1 MNRKLICTLLAV
13 GTIFSAACSKYNYS
27 EEKDIKELAVVS
39 NDYLIG
45 DGGDDCIIPV
55 YANGQVSVSLLEGE
69 VEWARL
75 DKNLLEGDGT
85 LILEVD
91 PNTDTQERVAYIA
104 FCSDLYCYSY
114 TITQEGA
121 PEEEVSGT
129 EDINKG
135 DDINIR

>member
-75 DKNLLEGDGT
+75 DKTVLEGDGT

-91 PNTDTQERVAYIA
+91 PNTGARRMVNVLLYLEEFDMRDTVCVR
-104 FCSDLYCYSY
+104 
-114 TITQEGA
+114 QEGKEQTLSCTT
-121 PEEEVSGT
+121 P
-129 EDINKG
+129 
-135 DDINIR
+135 